1 MAWFHFCSANHNKT
15 GRSSLVDQADW
26 FKAGLLD
33 LGHKVTF
40 SDSDVE
46 ARAINIFWEYFL
58 PGMAEEI
65 AKTGIVYGIVA
76 TEIPDGSGF
85 NWRQEPWW
93 QIRFESFHEVASRAS
108 FIWSMAESA
117 VPFYSQFCPTAYME
131 LGFSERLIP
140 DYIDEKPEHDFCFFG
155 QRTLYRDEAIKK
167 IRKYANVEWPE
178 MFPSSDEVGK
188 LIGKSKIGLCF
199 KQSEQWPLPSQTRL
213 GRLTMAKRGVA
224 AEFVTVPTRQG
235 EITGLCPES
244 SDFVDYAMGMLHSDW
259 KHRAEEVFENYRSEM
274 PMSDIMQS
282 ALDRTIVGI
291 ASTKWKSSMTAHRT
305 APEFESRIS
314 LRNLNA
320 GGETGHSSANSSTG
334 IPARSSLRDNSR
346 AFFSRFTGMLHRTR
360 EKLGYSKKQ

>member
-1 MAWFHFCSANHNKT
+1 
-15 GRSSLVDQADW
+15 
-26 FKAGLLD
+26 
-33 LGHKVTF
+33 
-40 SDSDVE
+40 
-46 ARAINIFWEYFL
+46 
-58 PGMAEEI
+58 
-65 AKTGIVYGIVA
+65 
-76 TEIPDGSGF
+76 
-85 NWRQEPWW
+85 
-93 QIRFESFHEVASRAS
+93 
-108 FIWSMAESA
+108 
-117 VPFYSQFCPTAYME
+117 
-131 LGFSERLIP
+131 
-140 DYIDEKPEHDFCFFG
+140 
-155 QRTLYRDEAIKK
+155 
-167 IRKYANVEWPE
+167 